1 VEGELETLHLTLQKL
16 KADFPLT
23 ILIPISF
30 SQKSP
35 WHEYDFSLKT
45 GESSTGLNTCVYQVS
60 EIDGQIFLEPPSS
73 EVGSWSIIEI
83 RPVSEAFSSSKERSA
98 KSLHEATSSL
108 TLSTSPSQD
117 QDQDP
122 DTQNKTS
129 TSQTKPPSPLP
140 TTLTEWACLILNT
153 GNPIKKVSYTR
164 LAASAFRNG
173 ECSRIGGGHF
183 DSSSSNSIPT
193 RQWLRKPSETPPALP
208 PREDLKIVKPGYE
221 NKRGKAGSEKSRINM
236 LHSLANIEQWAIDL
250 AWDLIART
258 PELSARL
265 GVKVPNQ
272 LYSDFIKIAVDEAK
286 HFSLL
291 CDRLNEKGSF
301 FGEFPVHNGLWDSA
315 VDTQESLL
323 SRLSI
328 IHLVHEARGLDVNVS
343 LKIER

>member
-1 VEGELETLHLTLQKL
+1 
-16 KADFPLT
+16 
-23 ILIPISF
+23 
-30 SQKSP
+30 
-35 WHEYDFSLKT
+35 
-45 GESSTGLNTCVYQVS
+45 
-60 EIDGQIFLEPPSS
+60 
-73 EVGSWSIIEI
+73 
-83 RPVSEAFSSSKERSA
+83 
-98 KSLHEATSSL
+98 
-108 TLSTSPSQD
+108 
-117 QDQDP
+117 
-122 DTQNKTS
+122 
-129 TSQTKPPSPLP
+129 
-140 TTLTEWACLILNT
+140 
-153 GNPIKKVSYTR
+153 
-164 LAASAFRNG
+164 
-173 ECSRIGGGHF
+173 
-183 DSSSSNSIPT
+183 
-193 RQWLRKPSETPPALP
+193 
-208 PREDLKIVKPGYE
+208 
-221 NKRGKAGSEKSRINM
+221 M

-291 CDRLNEKGSF
+291 CDRLHEKGSF